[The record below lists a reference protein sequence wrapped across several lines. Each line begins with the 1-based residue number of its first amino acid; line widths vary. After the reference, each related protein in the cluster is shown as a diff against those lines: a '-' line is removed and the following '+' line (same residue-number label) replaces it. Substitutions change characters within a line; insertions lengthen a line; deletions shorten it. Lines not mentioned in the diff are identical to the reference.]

1 MSRSLPALPPAT
13 GCRTC
18 GAPGFKLCSA
28 CAAVTDSKV
37 EADWVCRVCK
47 LPTNAYNCVRI
58 DLHRA
63 CEALPTVAF
72 NQTGMVEFCDA
83 QNASRQAR
91 LFGGGK

>member
-1 MSRSLPALPPAT
+1 MSRTLPALPPIT

-72 NQTGMVEFCDA
+72 NQTGMVEFCDHE
-83 QNASRQAR
+83 NASRQAR
-91 LFGGGK
+91 LFGGK